1 MIIIDTLTYALFA
14 YAMVT
19 IIFVINLTLKWLN
32 NGLYTS
38 H

>member
-1 MIIIDTLTYALFA
+1 MIIIDTLTYVLFA

-19 IIFVINLTLKWLN
+19 IIFVINLTYKWLN
-32 NGLYTS
+32 DGLYTS

>member
-1 MIIIDTLTYALFA
+1 MIIIDTLTIALFA

-19 IIFVINLTLKWLN
+19 IIFVVNLTLKWLY